1 MVFEGVVYL
10 AEPSSLFPIQYSRE
24 IALGRVTSDLAAKWQ
39 VSVVALL
46 GLLAGRDLSFLWEH

>member
-46 GLLAGRDLSFLWEH
+46 GLLAGRDLSFL